1 MRIRI
6 DLSYDGSN
14 FHGWAVQPGLRTVQG
29 EVQRALGMAL
39 RRDEVWV
46 TCAGRTDTGVHAR
59 GQVVHLDVTENELVA
74 GAGRAQGP
82 PVEALVRKLN
92 GILDDDVRVHAARIV
107 PDAFDARF
115 SALWRRYAYRVAD
128 APPAYDPLTR
138 NHVLHWPRPLDLAA
152 MNLAAV
158 DLLGLND
165 YTSFCKA
172 REGATSIR
180 RVERLDWSR
189 DEQGT
194 ATMTVLADAFCH
206 SMVRALVGCLLAI
219 GEGRRDV
226 GWAREMLARA
236 ERSSE
241 IHIASARGLTLE
253 EVGYPSDEELAAR
266 LLVTRARRGEHEV
279 ERRG

>member
-6 DLSYDGSN
+6 DLSYDGSD

-29 EVQRALGMAL
+29 EVHRALAMAL
-39 RRDEVWV
+39 RLPEVWV

-59 GQVVHLDVTENELVA
+59 GQVIHLDLDEHVLLA
-74 GAGRAQGP
+74 SAGRAQLP
-82 PVEALVRKLN
+82 PAEALVRKLN
-92 GILDDDVRVHAARIV
+92 GILDADVRVHAARVV
-107 PDAFDARF
+107 PEAFDARF

-128 APPAYDPLTR
+128 GPAAYDPLTR
-138 NHVLHWPRPLDLAA
+138 NHVLHWPRPLDLGA
-152 MNLAAV
+152 MNVAAA

-165 YTSFCKA
+165 YASFCKA

-180 RVERLDWSR
+180 RVERLAWER
-189 DEQGT
+189 DEHGL

-219 GEGRRDV
+219 GEGRKDV
-226 GWAREMLARA
+226 TWAGEMLARA
-236 ERSSE
+236 TRSSD

-253 EVGYPSDEELAAR
+253 EVGYPSDDELADR
-266 LLVTRARRGEHEV
+266 LLVTRNRRQESEL
-279 ERRG
+279 R